1 MRALLHSRYLS
12 RMKQTTMI
20 RTLLAGLA
28 IAAVF
33 PASAATPQC
42 QGLPVMQAQV
52 AGATVLSPVAV
63 EFVAANP
70 QLGSQRGVLAPAFD
84 EMQSLENVLLRI
96 RAEGCRAAA
105 MQAAPVVHAA
115 AEGYVKKTEFDNTP
129 YRFNMTQ
136 NGKRMTAD
144 DFDAWL
150 QANGYS
156 AGRRA
161 SAAEAPEAEAV
172 PQTEQ

>member
-1 MRALLHSRYLS
+1 MRSLF
-12 RMKQTTMI
+12 I
-20 RTLLAGLA
+20 GLA
-28 IAAVF
+28 CLFALPAHAV
-33 PASAATPQC
+33 SLQC
-42 QGLPVMQAQV
+42 PGSGSPLQGTGP
-52 AGATVLSPVAV
+52 TVLSPVAI
-63 EFVAANP
+63 ELVAANP

-84 EMQSLENVLLRI
+84 ELQSLENVLLRL
-96 RAEGCRAAA
+96 RADGCRAAA
-105 MQAAPVVHAA
+105 MQASAPVAHAA
-115 AEGYVKKTEFDNTP
+115 ASGYVKKTEFDNTP

-161 SAAEAPEAEAV
+161 EAAAPAEPAA
-172 PQTEQ
+172 TEQPTP

>member
-1 MRALLHSRYLS
+1 
-12 RMKQTTMI
+12 MI
-20 RTLLAGLA
+20 RSSFACLLLV
-28 IAAVF
+28 AAL
-33 PASAATPQC
+33 PLQASTAQC
-42 QGLPVMQAQV
+42 QGTPALQAQGV
-52 AGATVLSPVAV
+52 GATVLSPVAV

-84 EMQSLENVLLRI
+84 ELHSLENVLLRL
-96 RAEGCRAAA
+96 RTEGCRAAA
-105 MQAAPVVHAA
+105 MAASPPVHAA
-115 AEGYVKKTEFDNTP
+115 AAAGYVKKTEFDNTP

-161 SAAEAPEAEAV
+161 DPVVEQPAAPE
-172 PQTEQ
+172 QTDQ

>member
-1 MRALLHSRYLS
+1 MNRSSLACLILVAALPLH
-12 RMKQTTMI
+12 
-20 RTLLAGLA
+20 
-28 IAAVF
+28 
-33 PASAATPQC
+33 ASTPQC
-42 QGLPVMQAQV
+42 QGTPALQAQGI
-52 AGATVLSPVAV
+52 GATVLSPVAV

-84 EMQSLENVLLRI
+84 ELQSLENVLLRLK
-96 RAEGCRAAA
+96 AEGCRAAA
-105 MQAAPVVHAA
+105 MAASPQPVVHAA

-136 NGKRMTAD
+136 DGKRMTAD

-161 SAAEAPEAEAV
+161 DPVVEQPAAAE
-172 PQTEQ
+172 QTEQ

>member
-1 MRALLHSRYLS
+1 
-12 RMKQTTMI
+12 MI
-20 RTLLAGLA
+20 RSSLACLVLFATLPVA
-28 IAAVF
+28 
-33 PASAATPQC
+33 AATPQC
-42 QGLPVMQAQV
+42 QGLPAAPAQAV
-52 AGATVLSPVAV
+52 GATVLAPVAV

-84 EMQSLENVLLRI
+84 DMQSLENVLLRI

-115 AEGYVKKTEFDNTP
+115 AAGYVKKTEFDNTP

-161 SAAEAPEAEAV
+161 DPTAATDAEAT
-172 PQTEQ
+172 PQADQ

>member
-1 MRALLHSRYLS
+1 
-12 RMKQTTMI
+12 MKQTTMI
-20 RTLLAGLA
+20 RSTLAGLA
-28 IAAVF
+28 LFAAL
-33 PASAATPQC
+33 PAFASTPQC
-42 QGLPVMQAQV
+42 QGIPAAQAQV

-84 EMQSLENVLLRI
+84 DRQSLENVLLRI

-161 SAAEAPEAEAV
+161 SAAEPAEAEVAA